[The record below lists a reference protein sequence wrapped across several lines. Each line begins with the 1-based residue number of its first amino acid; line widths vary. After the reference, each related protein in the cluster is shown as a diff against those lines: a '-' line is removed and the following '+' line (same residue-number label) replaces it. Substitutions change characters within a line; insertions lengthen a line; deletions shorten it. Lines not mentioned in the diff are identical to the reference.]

1 MLNWEAMPSG
11 KDPYFRLL
19 AVGWIS
25 RRISFGDAALMWSS
39 FYHLMFRSNPD
50 SMKGKDIKSVLEKSC
65 TAFGVPF
72 VYYRSSRSARS
83 GYKKHVY

>member
-1 MLNWEAMPSG
+1 
-11 KDPYFRLL
+11 
-19 AVGWIS
+19 
-25 RRISFGDAALMWSS
+25 MWSS